1 MKTIAYKEQL
11 DKAEMRIYMAENK
24 FNGQVEKQQ
33 WSIRWNDCNEE
44 HKSDIKSKKCRKNAI
59 Q

>member
-33 WSIRWNDCNEE
+33 
-44 HKSDIKSKKCRKNAI
+44 
-59 Q
+59 